1 MPVASRFS
9 TRQGVSVFF
18 GFFFFLFPTVPGTV
32 LAKLDPLTKILQ
44 TKSLYI
50 IYHVETLA
58 TWESSI
64 NILCL

>member
-9 TRQGVSVFF
+9 TRQGFRFSLDFSCF
-18 GFFFFLFPTVPGTV
+18 VPGTV